1 MSKYTVSK
9 LNSVD
14 KLNETDLLLVSR
26 DNGDGTYSS
35 VNVPFSV
42 VADAVNE
49 KTTGSNVVNGS
60 TDKINYFAPTTRIK
74 IKESAFYNTNDK
86 AAILLTPDSKYAY
99 INKDITIYKQNKDA
113 NHIYTDEDAH
123 IKLVK
128 GTPAAGYLPK
138 VLLNATVTIE
148 EKPSVP
154 DEGAE
159 EVPSTEEEN
168 QVKTVTYTF
177 IVSPDLTNTFAS
189 DVAGMSG
196 KQELKVVQSYLTFI
210 SCTSGTSLYIID
222 STSTQSNPEQITIE
236 DFNERTNITN
246 FDMSNAQRKTYSK
259 TYTTYIHGSYKYI
272 KMLDNKIYSINTPAI
287 IIKGKKTNDKTVGSQ
302 NTAVYTD
309 ELIISDDS
317 AIYLY
322 GSFTCDQT
330 TSKGESYYFEIQLYC
345 DLGDREWFPIYS
357 QYSTQPNANGRT
369 TINYQL
375 YAKAGTK
382 IRGYIAPQ
390 GSSNNI
396 YYNLSNFAFT
406 QAIVNDQ
413 FEKEEKFDIPQIP
426 VRGFMSEA
434 VEVNK
439 PENSTI
445 NGYWISI
452 EGAFSRYGAYNDDN
466 DITDNM
472 YFACALQNDTSGID
486 NNDNVDTAIEEPRIY
501 VPFHTVVLTNR
512 NATYSTYKYFIPCSG
527 TNVSDQKSVLRIFSS
542 TKVGNNSNYPPY
554 GSNSAK
560 VSYTAVNET
569 LSQLLGA
576 YKLDST
582 KASLFDATELEFDAV
597 LSAPIKRKKIS
608 SWRFSKARIT
618 QNFNGSHPGGRVG
631 VSKVVQCSDSTAT
644 DNELYVTWKRKGQ
657 TCPILENVT
666 GATSLY
672 WMPSRIILGTKNGKP
687 SFINTLNYSTED
699 SLPATLTISNNLEQL
714 KVSDAKK
721 TAEIHTAK
729 TLTSIK
735 KLGKKLNTFIDYC
748 FYKCENLTSI
758 PSSDYITTIGEYAFS
773 GCKKLQG
780 AVSFPNAKSIGV
792 NAFANCEKVT
802 SINVQNCEDRIPS
815 EFALKCASLNSADI
829 RSAAIIG
836 TSAFAQTAITSLGCT
851 NNETTR
857 ADNVQT
863 ISKQSFSMCKS
874 LVSVNLNKCI
884 HIGQAAFNACTELT
898 TLNLT
903 QPAGSSI
910 EFGTNAFAGC
920 PLSGD
925 IHLGNVS
932 TIGNGAFAA
941 ASKDHAN
948 FIFSNTAELP
958 ALKSTNAFPNNA
970 NKNKW
975 TIQFANDTIKAKA
988 EKDKIWRQ
996 FKTRFTVAS

>member
-49 KTTGSNVVNGS
+49 NTTGSNVGNGF
-60 TDKINYFAPTTRIK
+60 TDNINYFAPTTRIK
-74 IKESAFYNTNDK
+74 IKESAFYNANDE
-86 AAILLTPDSKYAY
+86 AAILLTPNSKYAY

-123 IKLVK
+123 IKLVN

-138 VLLNATVTIE
+138 VLRNATVTIE

-154 DEGAE
+154 DEGADGK
-159 EVPSTEEEN
+159 EN
-168 QVKTVTYTF
+168 QVKTVTHTF

-196 KQELKVVQSYLTFI
+196 KQELEVVQSYLTFI
-210 SCTSGTSLYIID
+210 SCTSGTKLYVID

-236 DFNERTNITN
+236 DFNERTPITN

-259 TYTTYIHGSYKYI
+259 TYKTYIHGSYKYI

-330 TSKGESYYFEIQLYC
+330 KSKGESYYFEIQLYC
-345 DLGDREWFPIYS
+345 DLGDREWFPIYR

-396 YYNLSNFAFT
+396 YYNLSNFSFT
-406 QAIVNDQ
+406 QAIVNGQ
-413 FEKEEKFDIPQIP
+413 FEKEEKFDILQIP

-452 EGAFSRYGAYNDDN
+452 EGAFSRYGAYNNDN

-486 NNDNVDTAIEEPRIY
+486 NNDTVDAAIEEPRIY

-527 TNVSDQKSVLRIFSS
+527 INESDPKSVLRIFSS

-569 LSQLLGA
+569 LPQLLGA

-721 TAEIHTAK
+721 IAEIHTAK

-735 KLGKKLNTFIDYC
+735 KLGTKLTTFIDYC

-792 NAFANCEKVT
+792 DAFANCEKVT

-815 EFALKCASLNSADI
+815 EFALKCTSLNSADI

-884 HIGQAAFNACTELT
+884 HIDQYAFNGCTALT

-903 QPAGSSI
+903 QPAGSTI
-910 EFGTNAFAGC
+910 EFGTSAFAGC
-920 PLSGD
+920 PLTGD

-941 ASKDHAN
+941 ANKNNAK
-948 FIFSNTAELP
+948 FIFSNTVELP
-958 ALKSTNAFPNNA
+958 VLKSTNAFPSNVS
-970 NKNKW
+970 KNTW

-988 EKDKIWRQ
+988 EKDKMWRQ